1 MGVHLNQQTK
11 ILAPYYKQF
20 ATVLNSLANGYYT
33 KQDILSMRNEYEKKA
48 IISENFSAKYPTNDE
63 YEGMNAKLLFEDN
76 VKLANENKELRTN
89 MAKMRNIIQEKLSS
103 LDTRHKALCRE
114 VLKYYTNGK

>member
-20 ATVLNSLANGYYT
+20 ATVLNSIANGYYT

-63 YEGMNAKLLFEDN
+63 YEGMYAKLLFEDN

>member
-1 MGVHLNQQTK
+1 MEMRLSKQTE

-20 ATVLNSLANGYYT
+20 ATVLNSIASGFYS
-33 KQDILSMRNEYEKKA
+33 KQDILSMRNEYDKKA
-48 IISENFSAKYPTNDE
+48 LISERFNAKYPTNDE

-76 VKLANENKELRTN
+76 VKLAHENKELRAN
-89 MAKMRNIIQEKLSS
+89 MAKMKNIIQEKLSL
-103 LDTRHKALCRE
+103 LDTRHKTLCHE

>member
-1 MGVHLNQQTK
+1 MEMRLSKQTE

-20 ATVLNSLANGYYT
+20 AKVLNSIAIGLYS
-33 KQDILSMRNEYEKKA
+33 KQDILSMRNEYERKA
-48 IISENFSAKYPTNDE
+48 VISENFSAKYPTNDE

-89 MAKMRNIIQEKLSS
+89 MARMKNIIQEKLSL
-103 LDTRHKALCRE
+103 LDTRHKALCHE